1 MNFIDTYNVGNS
13 TRMLISLVVKMIL
26 LHDWLIEYQLMIEML
41 LSLSFFPIFFSIFYV
56 YCIGTVVLLFDGPN
70 ECCSF
75 AHLACCKTQIVLFV
89 DLTVCDGICC
99 SLSLSLCTH
108 HCISLHRLHRNRLFG
123 SRKSRWTK
131 HISIRENGTIF
142 YWYQHWLGPVVIIT
156 LCHMWFVA
164 WREIPYTKQ

>member
-1 MNFIDTYNVGNS
+1 MNFIDTYNS

-99 SLSLSLCTH
+99 SLSLSRCVLTTVYRYTAYTEIGYLAH
-108 HCISLHRLHRNRLFG
+108 ENPDERNISASGKMARYFIDTNID
-123 SRKSRWTK
+123 SVQW
-131 HISIRENGTIF
+131 
-142 YWYQHWLGPVVIIT
+142 
-156 LCHMWFVA
+156 
-164 WREIPYTKQ
+164 